1 MGNGG
6 QNKTECEKK
15 EEKKRRRLSG
25 DGLTKKEPSRSDTE
39 KKRQK
44 KWKEKLNENAHVIIL
59 SSNRKT
65 AKTQFG

>member
-1 MGNGG
+1 MEG
-6 QNKTECEKK
+6 KTKPNVKK
-15 EEKKRRRLSG
+15 KRKKKRRRLSG